1 MANSTN
7 KNRSP
12 SRSGGHSAKRAPTRK
27 DVRAAAVE
35 LLVQLEHGSGS
46 LTRLMPPAQQQVAEA
61 DRALLQAL
69 CYGYARWRDQLDGLL
84 EPLLKKPLKNKDQDL
99 VILMQLGILQLEHMR
114 IADHAAVDTTVKVT
128 SKLGKPWAKGLVNG
142 VLRTY
147 QREQDKLKASLNE
160 YDALSHPMWL
170 LELLKEDWPEQWPSI
185 VDAANT
191 QAPMTLR
198 VNPHYASVDEYQAQM
213 SKQDMSSSVS
223 EHAVQALMATQATA
237 VERLPGFAQGGV
249 SVQDG
254 AAQLAAPILAQR
266 SSGRLLDACAA
277 PGGKTLHALELNHW
291 QHIVALDK
299 HKERLDRVQE
309 NIDRLQLSGTAELVV
324 ADANEPSQW
333 WDGKLFD
340 AILLDAPCSGTGV
353 IRRHPDIKLLRR
365 ESDIA
370 ALVKQQSNL
379 LAALWPLLKPGGF
392 LLYATCSILKCE
404 NEQQIA
410 EFLAQGNGSL
420 HRAIDESWGETRKI
434 GRQIMPGQHAMDG
447 FFYALLEKTA

>member
-1 MANSTN
+1 MAV
-7 KNRSP
+7 
-12 SRSGGHSAKRAPTRK
+12 A
-27 DVRAAAVE
+27 

-46 LTRLMPPAQQQVAEA
+46 LTRLMPAAQLQVADA

-147 QREQDKLKASLNE
+147 QREQEKLKTGLSE
-160 YDALSHPMWL
+160 YDELSHPMWL
-170 LELLKEDWPEQWPSI
+170 LETLKEDWPEQWPSV

-198 VNPHYASVDEYQAQM
+198 INPHYASVEQYQAQM
-213 SKQDMSSSVS
+213 SEREMGSTVS
-223 EHAVQALMATQATA
+223 EHAVQALIAEQAMA
-237 VERLPGFAQGGV
+237 VERLPGFAEGGV
-249 SVQDG
+249 SVQDA

-266 SSGRLLDACAA
+266 TSGRLLDACAA
-277 PGGKTLHALELNHW
+277 PGGKTLHALELDHW
-291 QHIVALDK
+291 QHVVALDK

-309 NIDRLQLSGTAELVV
+309 NIDRLKLSNTAELLV

-333 WDGKLFD
+333 WDGQAFD

-370 ALVKQQSNL
+370 SLVKQQRSL

-392 LLYATCSILKCE
+392 MLYATCSILKAE
-404 NEQQIA
+404 NEQQVA
-410 EFLAQGNGSL
+410 EFLALANGSVHL
-420 HRAIDESWGETRKI
+420 VIDESWGEKREF
-434 GRQIMPGQHAMDG
+434 GRQILPGQHAMDG
-447 FFYALLEKTA
+447 FYYALLEKSA

>member
-1 MANSTN
+1 MANS
-7 KNRSP
+7 
-12 SRSGGHSAKRAPTRK
+12 AKKTAHKTAHK
-27 DVRAAAVE
+27 DVRFAAVA
-35 LLVQLEHGSGS
+35 LIQQLEEGGGS
-46 LTRLMPPAQQQVAEA
+46 LTRLMPGAQQQVAVA

-84 EPLLKKPLKNKDQDL
+84 EPLLKKPPKNKDQDL
-99 VILMQLGILQLEHMR
+99 VILMQLGILQLAHMR

-147 QREQDKLKASLNE
+147 IREQEKLTAGLSQSDE
-160 YDALSHPMWL
+160 LSHPMWL
-170 LELLKEDWPEQWPSI
+170 LDLMKADWPEQWQSI
-185 VDAANT
+185 VKEANT

-198 VNPHYASVDEYQAQM
+198 VNSHYASVANYQAQL
-213 SKQDMSSSVS
+213 SEQDMASSVS
-223 EHAVQALMATQATA
+223 EYAVQALMLEQAVA
-237 VERLPGFAQGGV
+237 VERLPGFTAGGV
-249 SVQDG
+249 SVQDA

-266 SSGRLLDACAA
+266 TNGRLLDACAA
-277 PGGKTLHALELNHW
+277 PGGKTLHALELDHW

-309 NIDRLQLSGTAELVV
+309 NIDRLKLGSTAELVV

-333 WDGKLFD
+333 WDGSAFD

-365 ESDIA
+365 QSDIA
-370 ALVKQQSNL
+370 ALVEQQRNL

-392 LLYATCSILKCE
+392 LLYATCSILKAE

-410 EFLAQGNGSL
+410 EFVAQKNGSVHQTL
-420 HRAIDESWGETRKI
+420 NESWGQLREY
-434 GRQIMPGQHAMDG
+434 GRQILPGQHGMDG
-447 FFYALLEKTA
+447 FYYALLEKAT